1 MAIKTRTIEKPNA
14 QQHMKTSIG
23 NSVNSRPAN
32 KHKRASFKR
41 YRGQGR

>member
-1 MAIKTRTIEKPNA
+1 MAKMLSKIEFKVV
-14 QQHMKTSIG
+14 HKHRTSIG
-23 NSVNSRPAN
+23 NSAQSRPKN